1 MSGDKKYNNPNID
14 YMNDELRRLRA
25 SIDTIRIIIDTCEK
39 EVDNI
44 LVDDSTVDKEDIEHN
59 TE

>member
-1 MSGDKKYNNPNID
+1 MSGDKKYNIPNID

>member
-1 MSGDKKYNNPNID
+1 MSGNEKYSIPNID

-25 SIDTIRIIIDTCEK
+25 RIDTIRIIIDTCEK
-39 EVDNI
+39 EVDKI

>member
-1 MSGDKKYNNPNID
+1 MSGNEKYSIPNID
-14 YMNDELRRLRA
+14 HMNDELRRLRA
-25 SIDTIRIIIDTCEK
+25 RIDTIRIIIDTCEK

-44 LVDDSTVDKEDIEHN
+44 LVDDATVDKEDIEQN

>member
-1 MSGDKKYNNPNID
+1 MSGNEKYSIPNID
-14 YMNDELRRLRA
+14 YKNDELRRLRA
-25 SIDTIRIIIDTCEK
+25 RIDTIRIIIDTCEK
-39 EVDNI
+39 EVDKI

>member
-1 MSGDKKYNNPNID
+1 MSGNEKYSIPNID

-25 SIDTIRIIIDTCEK
+25 RIDTIRIIIDTCEK
-39 EVDNI
+39 EVDKI
-44 LVDDSTVDKEDIEHN
+44 LVDDSTADKENIEQN